1 MKYLSHYTEQAQ
13 TELFDKLG
21 TFFAFSNKQF
31 DEGKKEGVVYVSL
44 GCGMITPKGTAKE
57 LMEGLE
63 KINGAGIELD
73 IKENGIPAII
83 ERELFNHECFYTSDI
98 SDCVDKLT
106 DYPVTEEQ
114 VRTRYNE
121 LYKTID
127 WENY

>member
-13 TELFDKLG
+13 TELFESIG
-21 TFFAFSNKQF
+21 AFFAFSDKQF
-31 DEGKKEGVVYVSL
+31 DEQKKEGVIYTSL
-44 GCGMITPKGTAKE
+44 SAGLITPVGTAKL

-63 KINGAGIELD
+63 KINQTGIETD
-73 IKENGIPAII
+73 IKENGIDKII
-83 ERELFNHECFYTSDI
+83 ERELFNHECFYTGDI

-114 VRTRYNE
+114 VRARYNE

-127 WENY
+127 WDNY